1 MQFER
6 VMQLA
11 RDTPT
16 SVLCDAWGASV
27 EHVAGRKKGERP
39 MTIREA
45 GALAD
50 LHGLTLLD
58 VLAL

>member
-1 MQFER
+1 MQFEH

-16 SVLCDAWGASV
+16 GVLCEAWDASAA
-27 EHVAGRKKGERP
+27 HVASAKKGEHP
-39 MTIREA
+39 MTIREV

-50 LHGLTLLD
+50 VNGLKLLD
-58 VLAL
+58 VLTV

>member
-6 VMQLA
+6 VKSLA

-16 SVLCDAWGASV
+16 SVLCEAWGASA
-27 EHVAGRKKGERP
+27 EDVAACKKGERP

-45 GALAD
+45 GTLAD

-58 VLAL
+58 VLTV

>member
-1 MQFER
+1 MFDR
-6 VMQLA
+6 VLSLA

-16 SVLCDAWGASV
+16 GVLCEAWGASTEEV
-27 EHVAGRKKGERP
+27 TTCKKGERP

-50 LHGLTLLD
+50 VHGLTLQS
-58 VLAL
+58 VLTV